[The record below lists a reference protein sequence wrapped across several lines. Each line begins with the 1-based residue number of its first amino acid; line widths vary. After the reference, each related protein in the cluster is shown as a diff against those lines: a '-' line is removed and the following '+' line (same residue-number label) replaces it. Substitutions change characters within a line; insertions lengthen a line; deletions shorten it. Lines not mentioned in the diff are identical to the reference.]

1 MTSKVMKLEAALRP
15 DGNAGTDEVV
25 RQARELE
32 ALGFDRIFTA
42 ETSRNPFFPLCSRQR
57 IQRVSS
63 WALGLWWHL
72 REAR

>member
-42 ETSRNPFFPLCSRQR
+42 
-57 IQRVSS
+57 
-63 WALGLWWHL
+63 
-72 REAR
+72 